1 MFRNNELTILSFLTG
16 SAAFYAQQTD
26 QTNLFVG
33 MIIATAILVVCRFRK
48 ETVEAQ
54 EYLDAYG
61 RDQER
66 NELSER
72 IYRLEEEL
80 RDEISEIKG

>member
-1 MFRNNELTILSFLTG
+1 MFRNNELSIFSVLTAAG
-16 SAAFYAQQTD
+16 AFYAQQTD

-33 MIIATAILVVCRFRK
+33 MIIATAILFVCRFRK